1 MANGHSTE
9 DQEKVE
15 EKPLELLLRKYLLLL
30 AIMAA
35 TVTYAAGFNPPG
47 GVWQDT
53 EAGHLAGDSIIRD
66 TYYPRYLVFFYCN
79 AAAFVLSIIVII
91 LILSLA
97 IAQEIPMLPLRS
109 SKNFWIPMLPLRV
122 AMVLDLLG
130 LVGAY
135 AAGTSRAVLKP
146 RNAWVLAVIFVYMVI
161 QLVLTSLSSCTG
173 DALNSCLTE
182 TINCLIWQR
191 LNM

>member
-1 MANGHSTE
+1 M
-9 DQEKVE
+9 V
-15 EKPLELLLRKYLLLL
+15 
-30 AIMAA
+30 A

-47 GVWQDT
+47 GVWQNT
-53 EAGHLAGDSIIRD
+53 EAGHLAGESIIRD

-97 IAQEIPMLPLRS
+97 IAQEK
-109 SKNFWIPMLPLRV
+109 KNFWIPMLPLRV
-122 AMVLDLLG
+122 AMVKDLLG